1 LEKKLINEMQTKVDI
16 KHFSKVDQD
25 KKVNWPS
32 YLVYLQCEYIKSSTK
47 THHKNVIHLILLLE
61 QPKK

>member
-1 LEKKLINEMQTKVDI
+1 MQTKVDI